1 MTTTMAPPPAEPAPP
16 APSPEWWLGERSISP
31 RRRLVNGIA
40 TTWMSGAVALALVPL
55 AFILSYVVIKGASI
69 VSWSFLSNNLPVI
82 TQFPGG
88 GIWPAIGGTVFVTAV
103 AAVMAVPLGVLAAI
117 YLNEYG
123 RQRPLAR
130 VIRFMADVMT
140 GVPSIV
146 MGLFVAMIWVSSGV
160 HQGYSTFAGSL
171 ALGCLMLPIVIRSTE
186 EMLKLVPNDLRQASD
201 ALGARRS
208 RTVAR
213 VVIPAALPGIVS
225 GSMLA
230 IARAAGETAPLLF
243 TIFGAQRVLQTNLLH
258 GTNTTLSVVIWQN
271 AQQPFPAAQDR
282 AWGAGLTLIAL
293 VFLCTMIARF
303 VSARFS
309 TLE

>member
-1 MTTTMAPPPAEPAPP
+1 MVDA
-16 APSPEWWLGERSISP
+16 
-31 RRRLVNGIA
+31 IA
-40 TTWMSGAVALALVPL
+40 TTWMVGAVAVALVPL
-55 AFILSYVVIKGASI
+55 VLILGYVVLKGASVI
-69 VSWSFLSNNLPVI
+69 SWSFLSENLPVI
-82 TQFPGG
+82 TQFPSG
-88 GIWPAIGGTVFVTAV
+88 GIWPAIAGTIFITAV
-103 AAVMAVPLGVLAAI
+103 AAFMAVPLGVLAAI

-123 RQRPLAR
+123 RQQRLAR

-146 MGLFVAMIWVSSGV
+146 MGLFIAMTWVSAGA
-160 HQGYSTFAGSL
+160 HQGYSTFAGAL
-171 ALGCLMLPIVIRSTE
+171 ALACLMLPIVIRSTE

-208 RTVAR
+208 RTVSR

-243 TIFGAQRVLQTNLLH
+243 TIFGAQRVLQTNLFH
-258 GTNTTLSVVIWQN
+258 GANTSLSVVIWQN

-293 VFLCTMIARF
+293 VFICTMIARF
-303 VSARFS
+303 ISARFS
-309 TLE
+309 TLET